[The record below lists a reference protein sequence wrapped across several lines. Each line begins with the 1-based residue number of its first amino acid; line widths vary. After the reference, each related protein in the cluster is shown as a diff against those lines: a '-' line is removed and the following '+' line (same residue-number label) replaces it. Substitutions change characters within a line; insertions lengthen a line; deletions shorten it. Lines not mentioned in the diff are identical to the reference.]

1 MPDHP
6 QQGGF
11 FVPTD
16 PAAPPLEAALAAGR
30 RAIAVRRDLHRYPE
44 VAWTE
49 MRTASLAARRLSD
62 LGWEV
67 RIGAQVLDPT
77 KRLGLPSPEE
87 LDAHA
92 RRAAE
97 QGADPAFLERV
108 QGGMTAVV
116 GDLHGALPGPTV
128 ALRVDMDALPI
139 PEAEGAAHHPAQA
152 GFASANAGT
161 MHACGHDGHTAIGL
175 AVAEVFAPLR
185 AQMHGTLRLIF
196 QPGEEGGRGALPMV
210 AAGVL
215 DDVDY
220 LLSCHLG
227 CGIPSGE
234 FRSAMNGFF
243 ATTKIDATFHGQA
256 AHAGF
261 EPDQGSNALLAAAQA
276 VTALHAIP
284 RHHGGASRINVG
296 VLRAGSGRNIIADT
310 AYLMLETRGQTADID
325 AYMVARA
332 KAALEGAAA
341 MQGCSVEVVAAG
353 SATTTPCDRA
363 LSDVVAEAAAAVPGL
378 RAEAEPWHA
387 GASDDFAYMMRRVQ
401 ERGGLAT
408 YAGIGTDLP
417 SGHHTRTFDIREA
430 DLAPGV
436 AALVA
441 AIHRLLHHAG
451 PPSSLAAGGGA
462 ALPRGAGR

>member
-1 MPDHP
+1 M
-6 QQGGF
+6 
-11 FVPTD
+11 PTD
-16 PAAPPLEAALAAGR
+16 PLMEAALAAGR
-30 RAIAVRRDLHRYPE
+30 RAIAVRRDFHRFPE

-67 RIGAQVLDPT
+67 RIGAQVLDPA

-97 QGADPAFLERV
+97 QGADPAYLERV
-108 QGGMTAVV
+108 QGGLTAVV
-116 GDLHGALPGPTV
+116 GDLRGALPGPTV
-128 ALRVDMDALPI
+128 ALRVVMDALPI
-139 PEAEGAAHHPAQA
+139 QEAAQHPAQA
-152 GFASANAGT
+152 GFTSVNEGT

-185 AQMHGTLRLIF
+185 ERMHGTLRLIF

-210 AAGVL
+210 AAGVV

-243 ATTKIDATFHGQA
+243 ATTKLDATIHGQA

-261 EPDQGSNALLAAAQA
+261 EPDQGRNALLAAAQA

-284 RHHGGASRINVG
+284 RHRGGASRINVG

-310 AYLMLETRGQTADID
+310 AYLMLETRGETAEVD

-341 MQGCSVEVVAAG
+341 IQGCSVEIAAVG
-353 SATTTPCDRA
+353 SATTTLCDRE
-363 LSDVVAEAAAAVPGL
+363 LSDVVAGAAAAVPGL

-408 YAGIGTDLP
+408 YTGIGTDLP

-441 AIHRLLHHAG
+441 AIEGLQTDG
-451 PPSSLAAGGGA
+451 P
-462 ALPRGAGR
+462 ALPRGAAR